1 MIRALLLPVTAVMLL
16 TACESE
22 QDKVAR
28 AAAARAAA
36 VRLLG
41 PNDLQI
47 VSGDKSLIL
56 EIVGDSVHVV
66 TRGSSIDVPATYIEN
81 VKYTDG
87 RLRFDVKGVGLQI
100 FDVADGQSGA
110 AFSAQDALLFV
121 GTILDRQNALER
133 KP

>member
-28 AAAARAAA
+28 AAAARAAT

-81 VKYTDG
+81 VKYSDG

-100 FDVADGQSGA
+100 FDVGDGQGGA
-110 AFSAQDALLFV
+110 AFSPQDALLFV
-121 GTILDRQNALER
+121 GTVLDRQNALER

>member
-1 MIRALLLPVTAVMLL
+1 MIRALLLPLTAVMLL

-28 AAAARAAA
+28 AAAARASA

-81 VKYTDG
+81 VKYSDG

-100 FDVADGQSGA
+100 FDVGDGQGGA

-121 GTILDRQNALER
+121 GTVLDRQNALER
-133 KP
+133 QP